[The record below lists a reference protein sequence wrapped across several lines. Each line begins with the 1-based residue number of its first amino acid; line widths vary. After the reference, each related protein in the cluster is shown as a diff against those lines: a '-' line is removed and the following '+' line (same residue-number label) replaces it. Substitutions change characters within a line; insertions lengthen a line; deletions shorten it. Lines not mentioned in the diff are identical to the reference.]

1 MDNSI
6 IYYCNLLT
14 ELDNYKK
21 KINEI
26 YKNNSFISNKIYLE
40 YIEKIDNLLFESY
53 LKIEELINEKK

>member
-21 KINEI
+21 KIKEL
-26 YKNNSFISNKIYLE
+26 YKNNSFIYNKLYLE

>member
-21 KINEI
+21 KIKKL

-53 LKIEELINEKK
+53 LKIEKLIDEKK

>member
-14 ELDNYKK
+14 ELDKYKK
-21 KINEI
+21 KIKKL

-53 LKIEELINEKK
+53 LKIEKLIDEKK

>member
-6 IYYCNLLT
+6 IYYCNLLS

-21 KINEI
+21 KIKKL

-53 LKIEELINEKK
+53 LKIEKLIDEKK